1 MTVTHDITRKT
12 HKPSG
17 RGRPRYTN
25 AYKLA
30 RFLQGKKNGATRQE
44 IMKALG
50 FEPAPYPHMY
60 DCFIAVDRG
69 RYKYV
74 GKNLKKLA

>member
-1 MTVTHDITRKT
+1 MSTIKDIQHKT
-12 HKPSG
+12 HKPKG
-17 RGRPRYTN
+17 RGRPPFTN

-30 RFLQGKKNGATRQE
+30 RFLKGKKNGATRKE

-60 DCFIAVDRG
+60 DCFVAVGRG

-74 GKNLKKLA
+74 GKAVDKL